1 MMNRLSAKCV
11 FLILGAALL
20 LGTSYAQDKDAKS
33 TERGSAASGN
43 DAEPTAQ
50 SRTAVREFLMGAD
63 ANNDGIRDD
72 LAELLSMEDI
82 TTMSAKPASTVER
95 ELAAALANSGA
106 ARPAAAQPSC
116 LDYLLMDPK
125 DQAAANRYIQART
138 NGVFGAHPCDPVV
151 SPLIER
157 PFERDF
163 ARLYLGPVQLN
174 YAQYEK

>member
-1 MMNRLSAKCV
+1 MMNRLSARCV

-20 LGTSYAQDKDAKS
+20 LGMSYAQDKDAKS
-33 TERGSAASGN
+33 TEPEPAAPGN

-50 SRTAVREFLMGAD
+50 PRTATRELLMGAD

-72 LAELLSMEDI
+72 LPELLSMED
-82 TTMSAKPASTVER
+82 TATMSTKPASTIER
-95 ELAAALANSGA
+95 ELAAALANSEA
-106 ARPAAAQPSC
+106 ARPTAAQPSC

-125 DQAAANRYIQART
+125 DQAAASRYIQART

-157 PFERDF
+157 PFETDF
-163 ARLYLGPVQLN
+163 ARLHLGPVQLN
-174 YAQYEK
+174 YAKYE